1 MMMDA
6 WNSMVEFRCLLLW
19 LWPRQGPSCHHPLA
33 KVLFYATE
41 SFVLVSFFL
50 VVIVLKTMT
59 VCFVTWMVYFALS
72 SSEFRFDHCLNLF
85 FQNNLFKIWVYL
97 FWSYKWISFL
107 FVVFVTDTVRI
118 SFFFLVLK
126 YFLFFWLW
134 IIEKEKKKRKEK
146 KLNWFTI
153 KCNIQFNFS

>member
-118 SFFFLVLK
+118 SFFFSFEVFSF
-126 YFLFFWLW
+126 FLALDYSKRK
-134 IIEKEKKKRKEK
+134 KEKKRKEIELVHDK
-146 KLNWFTI
+146 M
-153 KCNIQFNFS
+153 